1 VYDARETWD
10 NDTLAPIG
18 EFDPVSDPSAPIQFS
33 FSEIINS
40 GSLDITDFTL
50 TDLNGVDIPLTSGN
64 ASLDPSSA
72 MGAVADQ
79 DFEIDL
85 MGLADAI
92 GSYTLT
98 YHAERSAAQDA
109 SGNNAAGSVSV
120 TWQNADDVV
129 APIAGIQDIDDLET
143 GPVGLVTI
151 NFTEVVTG
159 VDITDFKLVRV
170 DGMGPHDVDL
180 EDMSMTPWM

>member
-1 VYDARETWD
+1 
-10 NDTLAPIG
+10 LG

-85 MGLADAI
+85 MG
-92 GSYTLT
+92 
-98 YHAERSAAQDA
+98 
-109 SGNNAAGSVSV
+109 AG
-120 TWQNADDVV
+120 
-129 APIAGIQDIDDLET
+129 
-143 GPVGLVTI
+143 
-151 NFTEVVTG
+151 
-159 VDITDFKLVRV
+159 
-170 DGMGPHDVDL
+170 
-180 EDMSMTPWM
+180 